1 MSLKQIWQAA
11 NPKGHLLTAISFLIP
26 IVCGSG
32 FIIAI
37 GMGLG
42 GTVQDTLTP
51 GQFDVWQAMATLG
64 AKALGLLPV
73 VIAVGI
79 SGSIAGKPGI
89 APGFVVGLAANT
101 ISAGFIGGMIGGY
114 IAGYIALAIIKNV
127 KVPDWARGLMPTLIV
142 PFFASIISCLIMVY
156 IIGTPIG
163 IFTEALTSFL
173 RSMGTSSNLVLGA
186 VIGALCIIDFG
197 GPLNK
202 TCFAF
207 VLTLQAQ
214 GINEPIT
221 ALQLVNTA
229 TPIGFGLAFFIA
241 KLLRKNIYNRE
252 EVETLK
258 SAVPMGIVN
267 IVEGSIPIVMNDIV
281 RGIAAAA
288 IGGACGGAVT
298 MVYGADAT
306 VPFGGVLM
314 IPTMSHPMA
323 GIMALLVNIV
333 VTATVYAVI
342 KKDIP
347 RDVIVDNDYE
357 EEDIDLDD
365 IKGRYRVNSGEMAG
379 RAAISGVGFA
389 ILSKQAC
396 QPYIDDGRLIE
407 IEFEQSAAPLQLFAL
422 YSDRRYLP
430 AKTRALI
437 DFMHQRLSH

>member
-26 IVCGSG
+26 IVCGAG

-51 GQFDVWQAMATLG
+51 GQFDLWQAMATLG

-186 VIGALCIIDFG
+186 VIGALCIVDFG

-241 KLLRKNIYNRE
+241 KLLRKNIYNSE

-347 RDVIVDNDYE
+347 RDVLVTHDHE
-357 EEDIDLDD
+357 EEDIDPFTHGGLANAE
-365 IKGRYRVNSGEMAG
+365 IAG
-379 RAAISGVGFA
+379 CSRH
-389 ILSKQAC
+389 
-396 QPYIDDGRLIE
+396 
-407 IEFEQSAAPLQLFAL
+407 AAPFNHPDKYA
-422 YSDRRYLP
+422 
-430 AKTRALI
+430 
-437 DFMHQRLSH
+437 HC